1 MKNKDFLLSIVLN
14 TFLAYLWIFLIY
26 VIFDFVKLKDNA
38 LLFGVVLASIGTLL
52 FAEVIRRVNPFIKY
66 KLTHPVKV
74 VGFISF
80 GLIAMVNLYWIN
92 FEDNY
97 KN

>member
-14 TFLAYLWIFLIY
+14 IFLAYLWIFLIY
-26 VIFDFVKLKDNA
+26 LIFDFVKLKDNA

-52 FAEVIRRVNPFIKY
+52 FAEVIRRVNPLIEY

-80 GLIAMVNLYWIN
+80 GLIAVVNLYWIN
-92 FEDNY
+92 F
-97 KN
+97 

>member
-26 VIFDFVKLKDNA
+26 IIFDFVKLKDNA

-52 FAEVIRRVNPFIKY
+52 FAEVIRRVNPFIEY
-66 KLTHPVKV
+66 KFTHPVKV

-80 GLIAMVNLYWIN
+80 GLIAVVNLYWIN
-92 FEDNY
+92 F
-97 KN
+97 